1 MAKRHDIFYPDRVVN
16 GAFVTRAVRELMRE
30 FEDQQVEVCIR
41 PRRARTSLPQHRYYR
56 GVVVAML
63 VQEMRNQG
71 VQGLHGGPITGEQV
85 HQMMAMKFL
94 RDSVCINEETGECI
108 DVVKSTADL
117 TTAEMAQ
124 FVDWVRDWA
133 YEVFGLEIP
142 DPKAIGDASLA
153 PP

>member
-71 VQGLHGGPITGEQV
+71 VQGLHGGPITREQV